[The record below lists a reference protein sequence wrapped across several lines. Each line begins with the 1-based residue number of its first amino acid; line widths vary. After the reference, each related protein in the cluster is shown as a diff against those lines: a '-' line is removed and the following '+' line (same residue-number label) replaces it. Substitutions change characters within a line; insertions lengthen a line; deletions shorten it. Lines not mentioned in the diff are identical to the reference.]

1 MSVEQYFVKN
11 NIILDDKISIFGSLN
26 PGAYQII
33 GGSCEFLEQ
42 NDIKFLNKKNRKIL
56 TQLFSKIYEENNF
69 SGQIGFKNL
78 KSFNNNIKNKNKTF
92 NKIITNLSNQ
102 KFNFFDNCIAQN
114 SKTKKILSP
123 NILLNKKNSRFEK
136 LQYFVYKIQKLN
148 NSYLVYCENN
158 RKKIII
164 KTKKL
169 ILAAGTI
176 STTKLICEMLNINK
190 SLRVFHNPM
199 LFGLF
204 LLKEKIPLDNFS
216 SSKLAC
222 KIFSKN
228 QTNYSTVNFR
238 SSSPIIKN
246 KILNDFFL

>member
-26 PGAYQII
+26 PGGVSNYW

-114 SKTKKILSP
+114 SKTKKFYRQIFYLIKKIVDLKNC
-123 NILLNKKNSRFEK
+123 NILFIKFKN
-136 LQYFVYKIQKLN
+136 
-148 NSYLVYCENN
+148 
-158 RKKIII
+158 
-164 KTKKL
+164 
-169 ILAAGTI
+169 
-176 STTKLICEMLNINK
+176 
-190 SLRVFHNPM
+190 
-199 LFGLF
+199 
-204 LLKEKIPLDNFS
+204 
-216 SSKLAC
+216 
-222 KIFSKN
+222 
-228 QTNYSTVNFR
+228 
-238 SSSPIIKN
+238 
-246 KILNDFFL
+246 